1 MPPHNAIALLLKL
14 MDCLEVVRHANGM
27 LEDTLKVTR
36 DGTPFFAPAQIDAA
50 HATCVRGVLGCRD
63 RAPVRARQARV
74 VDSVVLNLGTYAV

>member
-1 MPPHNAIALLLKL
+1 

-50 HATCVRGVLGCRD
+50 HATRVRGVLGCRS
-63 RAPVRARQARV
+63 RAAVRGVRYDTRERQARV